1 MITQELTMDCKHGIR
16 SLVALVLLGGLG
28 LLGGCKKSSVSAPS
42 TFQDQPSRFSITAPE
57 GWFMQS
63 GDELRKQAEGEAARL
78 GDPRLGTPARG
89 ASHEMIVRITRYLPG
104 QAPEPNPTVVCTR
117 FDLRKLPPET
127 TTESLLRMGTATAR
141 VERDPTNL
149 ELAGLVWQTMTVS
162 RLMRDATGKQFEVVQ
177 QVYLT
182 AGERWA
188 IGLTIS
194 ALREQYARYQPAFD
208 AILKS
213 IKLENS
219 SL

>member
-1 MITQELTMDCKHGIR
+1 MISQELTLDCKHEIR
-16 SLVALVLLGGLG
+16 SLVALVLLAGLG
-28 LLGGCKKSSVSAPS
+28 LFGGCKSSVSTSA
-42 TFQDQPSRFSITAPE
+42 TFRDQPSRFSITAPQ

-89 ASHEMIVRITRYLPG
+89 ASHELIVRITRYQPG
-104 QAPEPNPTVVCTR
+104 QAPEPNPTVVCTK
-117 FDLRKLPPET
+117 FDLRKLPPGT
-127 TTESLLRMGTATAR
+127 TTENLLRMGTATAR
-141 VERDPTNL
+141 VERDPANVQ
-149 ELAGLVWQTMTVS
+149 LAGRVWQTMTVS

-194 ALREQYARYQPAFD
+194 ALREQYMRYEPAFD

-213 IKLENS
+213 MKLENS